1 MLCTYFHP
9 CESAENTYLLEKIS
23 KKNLTKEQNLTKQFN
38 IESSKEF
45 SKKNLTKEQNLT
57 KKLNIEI

>member
-23 KKNLTKEQNLTKQFN
+23 KKNLTKEQNLTKKFN
-38 IESSKEF
+38 IESSKGKGIRKQFSKGF
-45 SKKNLTKEQNLT
+45 SKKT
-57 KKLNIEI
+57 